1 MSDLSSDRELMQD
14 FAAECGELLA
24 DLDTRL
30 IELERRRG
38 DAALLDAAFR
48 GFHTIKGSAGFLG
61 LEALVDLCD
70 RSESVLD
77 RVRRG
82 VLTLDA
88 GVMDVILEATAAV
101 RGMVDALRAGD
112 TSIEAPDDLL
122 ARLASVLLRA
132 RAAPDTRNTQADL
145 EALFDAFVAGAPD
158 EEPATPEAPHPPW
171 GRRAS
176 DVPGAPVRRSGRREV
191 DPELAR
197 ENTLRVDTHRLE
209 ELLDL
214 TRQIAHAQRTL
225 ARLRPEMAAPEPP
238 PGLMAGFDEALGRLD
253 TLVGELQAAV
263 IRTRQQPASRL
274 FQRYPRL
281 VRDLGRQLGREVALE
296 LSGEHTELDQT
307 VIEELN
313 APLMHLV
320 RNAIDHG
327 IETPAEREAAGK
339 PRRGTV
345 RLVARTAGDQVM
357 IDIID
362 DGRGMDASRLRDGAL
377 ARGLLTPEQAAAL
390 DDESALRL
398 ALLPG
403 LSTRDR
409 VSTISGRGVGMDVVR
424 RNIERL
430 NGRIDL
436 HSTPGGGTCVAITL
450 PRTLPVLPA
459 QIVHAGPLALAVPLS
474 EVREIVPLSTRG
486 RKVGAL
492 PAEIAVAGETM
503 PVDSLARLLGAE
515 PGRGGGRYGIVASVC
530 GVSRVLA
537 VDRLGARENVVLQP
551 AQGPVRAGLAG
562 QALAGDG
569 STLLVIEVDTLPV
582 TAAD

>member
-1 MSDLSSDRELMQD
+1 MSDLSADRELMQD

-24 DLDTRL
+24 ELDTRL
-30 IELERRRG
+30 VELERSRG
-38 DAALLDAAFR
+38 DIGLLDAAFR

-61 LEALVDLCD
+61 LDSLVDLCD

-82 VLTLDA
+82 ALTLDA
-88 GVMDVILEATAAV
+88 GVMDVILEATASV
-101 RGMVDALRAGD
+101 RGMVDAIRQGAP
-112 TSIEAPDDLL
+112 SIEAPDDLL

-132 RAAPDTRNTQADL
+132 RAAPDTRGTQADL

-158 EEPATPEAPHPPW
+158 EEAPAAAEAAHPPW

-176 DVPGAPVRRSGRREV
+176 DQPGTRSRRSGRREV

-209 ELLDL
+209 ELHELA
-214 TRQIAHAQRTL
+214 RQIAHSQRALT
-225 ARLRPEMAAPEPP
+225 RLRAELAPS
-238 PGLMAGFDEALGRLD
+238 GSVTGAFDEALGRLEG
-253 TLVGELQAAV
+253 LVGDLQAAV
-263 IRTRQQPASRL
+263 MRTRQQPAARL

-296 LSGEHTELDQT
+296 LAGEQTELDQT

-327 IETPAEREAAGK
+327 IEPPAEREAAGK
-339 PRRGTV
+339 ARRGTL
-345 RLVARTAGDQVM
+345 RLEARTGGEQVV
-357 IDIID
+357 IEIID
-362 DGRGMDASRLRDGAL
+362 DGRGMDPARLRTSAV
-377 ARGLLTPEQAAAL
+377 ARGLVSAEQAAAL
-390 DDESALRL
+390 DDAAALRL

-403 LSTRDR
+403 LSTRDQ
-409 VSTISGRGVGMDVVR
+409 VSSISGRGVGMDVVR

-430 NGRIDL
+430 NGRIELD
-436 HSTPGGGTCVAITL
+436 SVPGEGTCIAITL
-450 PRTLPVLPA
+450 PRTLPVLPV

-474 EVREIVPLSTRG
+474 DLREIVPIPARA
-486 RKVGAL
+486 RKAATL
-492 PAEIAVAGETM
+492 PAEIVVAGETLPM
-503 PVDSLARLLGAE
+503 ASLARALGAE
-515 PGRGGGRYGIVASVC
+515 AERGAARYGIVTAV
-530 GVSRVLA
+530 GGAVRVLA

-551 AQGPVRAGLAG
+551 PAGAARAGVSG
-562 QALAGDG
+562 RALAADG
-569 STLLVIEVDTLPV
+569 SALLVLELDTLP
-582 TAAD
+582 AAAPG